1 MLSTMTLEMWLMCT
15 VMCISCV
22 GWAYEYYRRKEAEL
36 KAHKLEKKIERWG
49 ISELCKGL
57 HNKGAD

>member
-1 MLSTMTLEMWLMCT
+1 MSTMTVEMWLMSAI
-15 VMCISCV
+15 MLMSCV

-36 KAHKLEKKIERWG
+36 KAYKLEKKLERWG
-49 ISELCKGL
+49 INGL